1 MFPGRAPTEPMA
13 RTLQGTGGHVPSAPG
28 ANAGQSSLGTTIR
41 NVGIRTTTGRPSP
54 VVPR

>member
-1 MFPGRAPTEPMA
+1 MFPGRAPNELMA
-13 RTLQGTGGHVPSAPG
+13 RTLQGTGGQVPSAAG

-41 NVGIRTTTGRPSP
+41 NAGIRATTGRPSP

>member
-1 MFPGRAPTEPMA
+1 MFPGLAPTEPMA
-13 RTLQGTGGHVPSAPG
+13 RAWQGTGGHLPSAAG

-41 NVGIRTTTGRPSP
+41 NAGIRTTTGRPSP

>member
-13 RTLQGTGGHVPSAPG
+13 RAWRGTGGLVPSA
-28 ANAGQSSLGTTIR
+28 AWAHAGQSSVGTTSR
-41 NVGIRTTTGRPSP
+41 NTGIRATTGRPSP